1 MDMKNETLYTL
12 ADVTRTYQVG
22 SATVRALSE
31 ASCTIQRGEM
41 VSIEGPS
48 GSGKSTLLLLLGVLE
63 TPSSG
68 TLEFKGTDLRTTS
81 DEVQT
86 AIRRDSIGYVF
97 QQFNLIP
104 TLTAQE
110 NVLLPMMP
118 VAGKNSDKQ
127 ERAGALLEQVGL
139 GHRISHLPGSL
150 SGGEQQ
156 RVAIARALANRPD
169 VIIADE
175 PTGNLDSASAQ
186 GIMDLLAH
194 LNEEEHVT
202 IIIATHDPAIAK
214 RTTRHIIMRDG
225 RLLEDQA
232 APAS

>member
-1 MDMKNETLYTL
+1 MEQETLYTL
-12 ADVTRTYQVG
+12 AEVTRTYQVG

-31 ASCTIQRGEM
+31 ATCTIGKGEM
-41 VSIEGPS
+41 VSLEGPS
-48 GSGKSTLLLLLGVLE
+48 GSGKSTLLLMLGVLE

-68 TLEFKGTDLRTTS
+68 TLTFKGTDLRKTT
-81 DEVQT
+81 DEVRT
-86 AIRRDSIGYVF
+86 VLRRDSIGYVF

-104 TLTAQE
+104 TLTARE
-110 NVLLPMMP
+110 NVLLPMVP
-118 VAGKNSDKQ
+118 VAGKNADKQ
-127 ERAGALLEQVGL
+127 QRAAALLEQVGL
-139 GHRISHLPGSL
+139 EHRISHLPGSL

-156 RVAIARALANRPD
+156 RVAIARALANQPD

-186 GIMDLLAH
+186 GIMDLLSR

-214 RTTRHIIMRDG
+214 RTHRHIMMRDG

-232 APAS
+232 TPTT